1 MPRTEQPSGYLQTAD
16 RALQVLGAFTSDSP
30 SWGVTDLA
38 RALHLDKSQVQR
50 LLATL
55 AYRGF
60 LVTDPATRRYQLGPT
75 LVALGR
81 LAEANDGVT
90 RAVRDLLAPLAGRTG
105 ESAVLNVPDANRYRC
120 AAAVDGPGPLRYTTV
135 VGQLYPG
142 HGGAGGH
149 AIFAFLPEE
158 RVRGLFGAT
167 LERFSPTTPTTINE
181 LLTIHARVRERGLAV
196 SEGEY
201 DHRVEAVAA
210 PVFAQ
215 ATVLGAVSVI
225 GARDSVHP
233 HLDQVIGEVERTA
246 EEMTAALAIDDPAP
260 ATDEGA
266 RHGTGPAHL
275 AHR

>member
-1 MPRTEQPSGYLQTAD
+1 MPREQPPGYLQTAD
-16 RALQVLGAFTSDSP
+16 RALQVLGAFTPTTP
-30 SWGVTDLA
+30 SWGVSELA
-38 RALHLDKSQVQR
+38 RALRLDKSQVQR

-60 LVTDPATRRYQLGPT
+60 LVTDPVSRRYQLGPT

-105 ESAVLNVPDANRYRC
+105 ESVVFNVPDANRYRC
-120 AAAVDGPGPLRYTTV
+120 AAAVDGPGPLRYATI
-135 VGQLYPG
+135 VGQLFPG

-158 RVRGLFGAT
+158 RVRGLFGTA
-167 LERFSPTTPTTINE
+167 LERFSPTTPTTIDE
-181 LLTIHARVRERGLAV
+181 LLAIHADVRDQGLAV
-196 SEGEY
+196 SDGEY
-201 DHRVEAVAA
+201 DQRVEAVAA

-233 HLDQVIGEVERTA
+233 HLDRIIAEVRRTA
-246 EEMTAALAIDDPAP
+246 REMTAALAIDDQP
-260 ATDEGA
+260 ATQEGPG
-266 RHGTGPAHL
+266 HGTGPAQRL